1 MKKDIV
7 IITGPT
13 ASGKTEISIELAK
26 RINGEIVSA
35 DSMQIYKYMDIGS
48 AKPTLEEMQ
57 GIPHYMIDIV
67 DPKEEFSVALY
78 RKMAGECIDNI
89 IKRGKVPIVVGG
101 TGLYINSLTYPLD
114 FTNTANDK
122 EYRLYLQ
129 GLAEEYGGEHIHL
142 MLKEVDIETANRLHP
157 NDIKRI
163 IRALE
168 VYKNTGKTMSEY
180 QKESKNKPIEYNIA
194 YIGLYMDRQKLYD
207 RINKRVDKMFEKGLI
222 EEVKKLKEMGYNKN
236 MTSMQGIGYKE
247 VLDYLDGLYTLDET
261 IDIIKQST
269 RRYAKRQLTW
279 FRRENRIYWIDL
291 DNFNSLDEILEN
303 IIFYIE
309 SKINL
314 V

>member
-7 IITGPT
+7 IIAGPT
-13 ASGKTEISIELAK
+13 ASGKTLISIELAK

-35 DSMQIYKYMDIGS
+35 DSMQIYKHMDIGS

-57 GIPHYMIDIV
+57 GISHHMIDII
-67 DPKEEFSVALY
+67 DPSEEFSVALY
-78 RKMAGECIDNI
+78 RKMAGECIDDI
-89 IKRGKVPIVVGG
+89 IKRGKLPIVVGG
-101 TGLYINSLTYPLD
+101 TGLYINSLTYPLN

-129 GLAEEYGGEHIHL
+129 DLALKYGGEYIHN
-142 MLKEVDIETANRLHP
+142 MLKEVDIESANRLHP

-180 QKESKNKPIEYNIA
+180 QKESKMMDIEYNIA

-207 RINKRVDKMFEKGLI
+207 RINKRVDEMFEKGLV
-222 EEVKKLKEMGYNKN
+222 EEVKRLKEMGYNKN

-247 VLDYLDGLYTLDET
+247 VFDYLDGLYTLDEVK
-261 IDIIKQST
+261 DIIKQST
-269 RRYAKRQLTW
+269 RHYAKRQLTW
-279 FRRENRIYWIDL
+279 FRREDRIYWVDL
-291 DNFNSLDEILEN
+291 DKFNDVNEILEN
-303 IIFYIE
+303 MISYIE

>member
-7 IITGPT
+7 IIAGPT

-101 TGLYINSLTYPLD
+101 TGLYINSITYPLD
-114 FTNTANDK
+114 FTNTAHDK

-129 GLAEEYGGEHIHL
+129 SLAEKYGGEHIHN
-142 MLKEVDIETANRLHP
+142 MLKEIDIETANRLHP

-168 VYKNTGKTMSEY
+168 VFKNTGKTMSEY
-180 QKESKNKPIEYNIA
+180 QRESKNKGIEYNIA

-247 VLDYLDGLYTLDET
+247 VFDYLEGLYTLDET
-261 IDIIKQST
+261 MDIIKQST

-279 FRRENRIYWIDL
+279 FRREDRIYWIDI
-291 DNFNSLDEILEN
+291 DKFNNLDEILEN